1 MSVPSSPVPNRH
13 SHLTEEDASTTM
25 LTISSPERSNEISCQ
40 FLQQQ
45 PLMFQQTLNSKSS
58 IHQNVKPSSPS
69 EQNKFNLPGE
79 LITLIQT
86 FLTNNGKQK
95 SRFISFDWNLNY
107 YNSVTHL
114 KMSKRMNSR
123 IDVIDFLKMFSRL
136 QYVTGNVNLQ
146 LEHVLLLSSPDLRHV
161 DGLFID
167 SIPQLYSLI
176 RAFPKYETVA
186 LCYDIFRKTDML
198 ETQLPQFVTR
208 FMKETLRT
216 LILHN
221 VYVTHKDLLY
231 IFEKCPNLSCL
242 DLHSNLDMRYM
253 DNFTERSEKRPPFFN
268 LKQLPKGR
276 LTSLSLQ
283 GKKFEGI
290 EECID
295 HSQQSL
301 QELTLQ
307 CGGSLMSELLGKIST
322 SSFPNLRILKIQ
334 GSDLLNDDAA
344 SMSWINL
351 YKACPRLEYLSI
363 TKAFRQSECEAIIT
377 SCPYIQRIEVDGF
390 ENDACLD
397 LCRTIVY

>member
-13 SHLTEEDASTTM
+13 SHLTEDDAST
-25 LTISSPERSNEISCQ
+25 LSLVDSNEIQLFRNFSSS
-40 FLQQQ
+40 
-45 PLMFQQTLNSKSS
+45 PNSSKRLTTHSNS
-58 IHQNVKPSSPS
+58 THNNNNKPSLSS
-69 EQNKFNLPGE
+69 EHKIFNLPSE
-79 LITLIQT
+79 LIILIQT
-86 FLTNNGKQK
+86 FLPNHEKQL
-95 SRFISFDWNLNY
+95 SRFISIDWNLNY
-107 YNSVTHL
+107 YQSVTVL
-114 KMSKRMNSR
+114 NMSKRMNSR
-123 IDVIDFLKMFSRL
+123 VYVIDFLKMFSRL

-146 LEHVLLLSSPDLRHV
+146 LEHVLQLQSSDLRHV
-161 DGLFID
+161 DGLFVD

-176 RAFPKYETVA
+176 RAFPRYETVA

-208 FMKETLRT
+208 FMKDTLRKIT
-216 LILHN
+216 LQN

-253 DNFTERSEKRPPFFN
+253 DNFRERSEKRPPIFN

-276 LTSLSLQ
+276 LTSLSLH

-290 EECID
+290 ADCIENS
-295 HSQQSL
+295 HRSL

-307 CGGSLMSELLGKIST
+307 CGGALVSDLLGKMVCLT
-322 SSFPNLRILKIQ
+322 FPELRVLKIHA
-334 GSDLLNDDAA
+334 SDLLNDEAA
-344 SMSWINL
+344 SEYWIAL
-351 YKACPRLEYLSI
+351 FKACPRLEYIAI
-363 TKAFRQSECEAIIT
+363 TKAFRQSEFEAIMM
-377 SCPYIQRIEVDGF
+377 SCPYMKRIEVDGF